1 MMIIQE
7 VFDKNQNYYCHNLYS
22 QKNVEMNKKNMLYYD
37 RIAISEGDQISN
49 TSKSNECDI
58 SYYWYFLKDL
68 SFNRMFLMNVMV
80 Y

>member
-1 MMIIQE
+1 
-7 VFDKNQNYYCHNLYS
+7 
-22 QKNVEMNKKNMLYYD
+22 MNKRNMLYYD